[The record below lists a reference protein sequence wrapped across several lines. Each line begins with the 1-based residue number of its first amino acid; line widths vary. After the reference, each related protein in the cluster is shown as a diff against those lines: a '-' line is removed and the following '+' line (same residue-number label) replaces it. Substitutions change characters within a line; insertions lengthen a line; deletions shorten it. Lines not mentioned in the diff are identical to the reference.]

1 MFEDTFDT
9 RRVGASAAA
18 VLALM
23 TVIALTVAVPVVGT
37 VGAQETN
44 ETATPTPDS
53 ADTAEACEPSDGPS
67 LSQSRL
73 YAPEQTINAGQ
84 PGQIAGGF
92 QAAADASCPIVVSIT
107 MSVPSGMRIAGASD
121 IVSSGAGL
129 ATAQFTVQPGEIRDI
144 RANVYSQNTG
154 DRSVT
159 ADITYWPEGHEDMS
173 RQIDT
178 VSMTFDVQ
186 EAITPSGEDATDGN
200 ATGGDDA
207 GSAGPVSNT
216 LLLAF
221 GAFALI
227 VLAIVAVATRSESV
241 NIGITK

>member
-23 TVIALTVAVPVVGT
+23 TVIALTVAVPAVGT

-44 ETATPTPDS
+44 ETATPDS
-53 ADTAEACEPSDGPS
+53 AETTQTCEPSDGPS

-73 YAPEQTINAGQ
+73 YAPEQTITAGQ

-92 QAAADASCPIVVSIT
+92 QAAADATCPIVVSIT
-107 MSVPSGMRIAGASD
+107 MSVPSGMRIAGSSD

-129 ATAQFTVQPGEIRDI
+129 ATAQFTVSPGEIRDI

-159 ADITYWPEGHEDMS
+159 ADITYWPEGHQDMS
-173 RQIDT
+173 REIDT

-200 ATGGDDA
+200 ATGGDDS
-207 GSAGPVSNT
+207 GSTGPVSNT